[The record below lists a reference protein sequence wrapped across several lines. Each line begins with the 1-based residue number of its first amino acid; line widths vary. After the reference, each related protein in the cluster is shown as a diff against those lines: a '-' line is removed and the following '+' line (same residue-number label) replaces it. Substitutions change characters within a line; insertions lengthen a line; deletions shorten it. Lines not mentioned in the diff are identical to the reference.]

1 MTCHATLVDKGKKA
15 TRTEHLKSAQSS
27 DALVSIISF
36 SPFNSSFCFVFLP
49 STYQYLAV
57 YTGFPGGLDGKESAC
72 RAGDLGSIP
81 VLGRPPGEG
90 SSNPLQY
97 SCLENPMD
105 RGVYIATK

>member
-57 YTGFPGGLDGKESAC
+57 YTGFPGGLDGKESDC
-72 RAGDLGSIP
+72 NAGDLGLIP
-81 VLGRPPGEG
+81 GLGRSPGEG
-90 SSNPLQY
+90 HGNSLQY